1 MKLRNFIPLVLLGAV
16 AFTSQAAWNQD
27 GERIG
32 GASREQKRA
41 FNRMGEDVN
50 ISLDSNGVP
59 SAIMGRVGTRA
70 YRMPEAAAQA
80 ALEDH
85 GAAFRRGSED
95 SFLYRT
101 ETSDELGQTH
111 VRMTQTFRGIPV
123 VGGELIVHMTD
134 DDVIG
139 INGRF
144 VPDLDV
150 DTRVSISDSTAAAR
164 ALGYI
169 ESQGGVDLQVTEIRP
184 NVIHSG
190 RMAIPVHVGYSHVN
204 GDEIDEIY
212 IDAKTGAILG
222 KEPLVHRA
230 KNRQVYNG
238 NQSCSTSSLPGTLMF
253 SEGGSSTDTVAM
265 GAYNNTGYTW
275 DYYKATFNRDS
286 YNNAGATLKS
296 TVHFQFNTGSSC
308 TKNNAA
314 WFSSLGLMAYG
325 DGDGTTF
332 TPLANSLDVTAHE
345 LTHAVTSSTANL
357 AYQKDSG
364 ALNEATSDILGEAVA
379 FYKGMG
385 DWKIGAEVYTPSTSG
400 DALRYFTNP
409 TQDGYSKDYYPERLY
424 PSNCTP
430 SSSNDQCGVHGNSG
444 IANLFFY
451 LLSQGGTHPRGKT
464 TVAVTGIGISKAQQI
479 WYRALV
485 SYMTSSTTFEGART
499 ATAQAAADLY
509 GGTCTPEWTAVHK
522 GWDAVG
528 VPGTWSCGGT
538 PPPTGL
544 PESAHPYANNYDNT
558 WTYTLTGSPAS
569 INVTFDSQTSVES
582 NYDYIYVMDKNG
594 VNISGSPFT
603 GTTLANATKAVTG
616 DTVKIRL
623 KTDGSVTAYGFKVTG
638 VTAGSGGG
646 GTCTPAQLI
655 ANGGFESGA
664 TSWTQTSGVI
674 TNSTS
679 RTPRTGSYYAWL
691 GGNGKTTSEY
701 LYQSVAIPA
710 CTTTATLSFYL
721 KIDTAE
727 TTTTTA
733 YDKLQVQV
741 RNSSGTVLATLATY
755 SNLNK
760 GTSYVQKTFNLASYK
775 GQTVRIYLLMNED
788 STLQTSFLVDDVTLN
803 TN

>member
-1 MKLRNFIPLVLLGAV
+1 VNLTLDDQGVPSMVMG
-16 AFTSQAAWNQD
+16 
-27 GERIG
+27 RIG
-32 GASREQKRA
+32 G
-41 FNRMGEDVN
+41 
-50 ISLDSNGVP
+50 
-59 SAIMGRVGTRA
+59 RA
-70 YRMPEAAAQA
+70 YQNPEAAAQVV
-80 ALEDH
+80 LEEQ
-85 GAAFRRGSED
+85 GAAFRRGADD
-95 SFLYRT
+95 SFLYRV
-101 ETSDELGQTH
+101 EHNDDLGQTH
-111 VRMTQTFRGIPV
+111 VRMAQTYRGLPV
-123 VGGELIVHMTD
+123 IGGELIVHMTGD
-134 DDVIG
+134 QVIG

-144 VPDLDV
+144 MADLNV
-150 DTRVSISDSTAAAR
+150 DTRVAISDASAAAR
-164 ALGYI
+164 AMDYI
-169 ESQGGVDLQVTEIRP
+169 KFQGGVDIAVAEIKS

-190 RMAIPVHVGYSHVN
+190 RVAIPVQVTYSHVD
-204 GDEIDEIY
+204 GDEIDDIY
-212 IDAKTGAILG
+212 IDAKTGAFLG
-222 KEPLVHRA
+222 KDPLVHRA
-230 KNRQVYNG
+230 KTRKVYNG

-286 YNNAGATLKS
+286 YNNAGAQLTS
-296 TVHFQFNTGSSC
+296 TVHFQFSTGTSC

-314 WFSSLGLMAYG
+314 WFSSLALMAYG
-325 DGDGTTF
+325 DGDGTSF

-357 AYQKDSG
+357 AYQSDSG
-364 ALNEATSDILGEAVA
+364 ALNEATSDILGESAA
-379 FYKGMG
+379 FYKNAG
-385 DWKIGAEVYTPSTSG
+385 DWKIGAEVYTPNVAG
-400 DALRYFTNP
+400 DALRYFATP
-409 TQDGYSKDYYPERLY
+409 TTDGYSADYYPERLY
-424 PSNCTP
+424 ASGCTP

-451 LLSQGGTHPRGKT
+451 LVSQGGTHPRGKT
-464 TVAVTGIGISKAQQI
+464 TVAVPAIGIAKAQQI

-485 SYMTSSTTFEGART
+485 SYMTSSTNFQGART

-509 GGTCTPEWTAVHK
+509 GGTCTPEWTAVQK

-528 VPGTWSCGGT
+528 VPGTWTCGGT
-538 PPPTGL
+538 PPSTF
-544 PESAHPYANNYDNT
+544 PESAHPYTNSYDNT
-558 WTYTLTGSPAS
+558 WTYTLTGAPAS

-594 VNISGSPFT
+594 VNITGSPFT
-603 GTTLANATKAVTG
+603 GTSLANATKTVTG

-623 KTDGSVTAYGFKVTG
+623 KTDTSVTAYGFKVTN
-638 VTAGSGGG
+638 VVAGSGG

-655 ANGGFESGA
+655 VNGGFESGA
-664 TSWTQTSGVI
+664 TTWTTTSGAI

-691 GGNGKTTSEY
+691 NGNGTTTTEY
-701 LYQSVAIPA
+701 AYQTVTVPS

-727 TTTTTA
+727 TTTSTA

-741 RNSSGTVLATLATY
+741 RNSAGTVLATLATY

-760 GTSYVQKTFNLASYK
+760 STTYAQKTFSLAAYK
-775 GQTVRIYLLMNED
+775 GQTIRIYFNGTED
-788 STLQTSFLVDDVTLN
+788 SSLQTSFLLDDVTLN